1 MLVCCREGVMT
12 RLLDTV
18 RRKMIFGMIVERCAV
33 AFSQPTQDGLQL
45 ARAYVNS
52 SSSSSK
58 AAGEAVQSR
67 KGSSSSSTSSCASSS
82 SSSSSSGGSQAA
94 VPLVYAVVAD

>member
-1 MLVCCREGVMT
+1 MT

-18 RRKMIFGMIVERCAV
+18 RRKMIFGMVVERCAV

-52 SSSSSK
+52 SSNSSNS
-58 AAGEAVQSR
+58 
-67 KGSSSSSTSSCASSS
+67 SSS
-82 SSSSSSGGSQAA
+82 SSSSSSGKAAGQTVQPRKGSTSSTSSSSSSSCSSDGSQAA

>member
-1 MLVCCREGVMT
+1 MT

-18 RRKMIFGMIVERCAV
+18 RRKMVFGMVVERCAV

-45 ARAYVNS
+45 ARAYV
-52 SSSSSK
+52 
-58 AAGEAVQSR
+58 
-67 KGSSSSSTSSCASSS
+67 SSS
-82 SSSSSSGGSQAA
+82 SSSSSSGKTAGQALQMRKGSSGSSSSTDSNSSDGSQAA